1 MYVRDTLMLDLLV
14 NLIRERAFDILR
26 TKEQLGYLI
35 QTSKFKWI
43 HGQGLE
49 VVIQGSH
56 DPKYRILKGL
66 AIGVTAS
73 TACGVTYEAY
83 RTVRGAARS
92 CSKCTAPV
100 GGDGVFRG
108 ERGTRTLTFQWSVH
122 PSSDSSECQ
131 KSLDATSVIVDWTWH
146 RKCLRCNRCDQ
157 PLKGHRYRMLNN
169 QILRYQ
175 VETKQPHNRR
185 IPR

>member
-1 MYVRDTLMLDLLV
+1 MKPTVPFAAPPAPARNV
-14 NLIRERAFDILR
+14 PLR
-26 TKEQLGYLI
+26 WAATASSEENA
-35 QTSKFKWI
+35 
-43 HGQGLE
+43 GLE
-49 VVIQGSH
+49 
-56 DPKYRILKGL
+56 
-66 AIGVTAS
+66 
-73 TACGVTYEAY
+73 
-83 RTVRGAARS
+83 RS
-92 CSKCTAPV
+92 P
-100 GGDGVFRG
+100 F
-108 ERGTRTLTFQWSVH
+108 
-122 PSSDSSECQ
+122 SECQ

>member
-1 MYVRDTLMLDLLV
+1 MSLCVVANWDMEDLEEAVLKLPFNELPPPLNRKV
-14 NLIRERAFDILR
+14 HDEQFYGPEELGFRVDVVPVKHTHVIKKEKYFGTEYKKTKLSEELIRRFEEALV
-26 TKEQLGYLI
+26 TPVEGLGLL
-35 QTSKFKWI
+35 TEGHS
-43 HGQGLE
+43 
-49 VVIQGSH
+49 S
-56 DPKYRILKGL
+56 
-66 AIGVTAS
+66 
-73 TACGVTYEAY
+73 CG
-83 RTVRGAARS
+83 
-92 CSKCTAPV
+92 
-100 GGDGVFRG
+100 
-108 ERGTRTLTFQWSVH
+108 
-122 PSSDSSECQ
+122 ECQ